1 MENRIKSS
9 SPRIYKKYFKYI
21 LEICMMNDYNSLED
35 FNIVR
40 DTMKAGNYYMF
51 FHKVHP
57 IVSTYGVFVYIGG
70 CYGKVKNVIS

>member
-1 MENRIKSS
+1 
-9 SPRIYKKYFKYI
+9 
-21 LEICMMNDYNSLED
+21 MMNDYNSLED

>member
-1 MENRIKSS
+1 
-9 SPRIYKKYFKYI
+9 
-21 LEICMMNDYNSLED
+21 MMNDYNFLED

-40 DTMKAGNYYMF
+40 DTMKAGNCYMF

-57 IVSTYGVFVYIGG
+57 IVSTMGFCLYGG